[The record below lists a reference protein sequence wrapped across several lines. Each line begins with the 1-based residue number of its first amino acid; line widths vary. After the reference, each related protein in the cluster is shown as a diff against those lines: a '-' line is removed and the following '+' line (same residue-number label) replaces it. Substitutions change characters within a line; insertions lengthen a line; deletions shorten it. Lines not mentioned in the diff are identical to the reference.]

1 MWKLESLILDK
12 LANWKL
18 RVGVEVFRLKFVE
31 ETSSLETQTG
41 VDVIILS
48 LKSVGWSGNW
58 QCRQNFAV
66 TVVKQNSFFGKPDFA
81 YKTFN

>member
-1 MWKLESLILDK
+1 MDK
-12 LANWKL
+12 LANWKI

-48 LKSVGWSGNW
+48 LKSVGQASSLG
-58 QCRQNFAV
+58 V
-66 TVVKQNSFFGKPDFA
+66 
-81 YKTFN
+81 